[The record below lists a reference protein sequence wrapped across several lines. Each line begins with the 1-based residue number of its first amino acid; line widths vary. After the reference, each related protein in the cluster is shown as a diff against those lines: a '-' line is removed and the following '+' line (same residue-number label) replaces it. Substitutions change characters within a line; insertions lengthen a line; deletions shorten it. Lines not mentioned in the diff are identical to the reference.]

1 MSLRNF
7 FLKSKLTYKIYL
19 YYNLLIRHKALVK
32 RKYYSQWGEDVEIFK
47 YFKNK
52 KKGNYLDIGCFHP
65 IMYSNTYLLYQK
77 GWRGINIDLNQTSID
92 LFNIMRPNDINLCRA
107 IGSTKKF
114 VKVFFD
120 NHFSPVN
127 TIDSEFYKKH
137 KKTFFKNKFKRLVKV
152 ESIKNIINKNKNN
165 KFFDFINID
174 AEGMDFKILSK
185 INLKSLKT
193 SMVAIETHHFDGKKT
208 KDYVKIINFLK
219 KYKFK
224 LIKKFGPTSLFVK
237 NY

>member
-1 MSLRNF
+1 
-7 FLKSKLTYKIYL
+7 
-19 YYNLLIRHKALVK
+19 
-32 RKYYSQWGEDVEIFK
+32 
-47 YFKNK
+47 
-52 KKGNYLDIGCFHP
+52 
-65 IMYSNTYLLYQK
+65 MYSNTYLLYQK

-120 NHFSPVN
+120 SHFSPVN
-127 TIDSEFYKKH
+127 TIDPDFYKKQ
-137 KKTFFKNKFKRLVKV
+137 KKTFFKNKFERLVKV
-152 ESIKNIINKNKNN
+152 ESIKNIINKNN

-193 SMVAIETHHFDGKKT
+193 SLKANNILLLNYILESQF
-208 KDYVKIINFLK
+208 FLSK
-219 KYKFK
+219 
-224 LIKKFGPTSLFVK
+224 
-237 NY
+237 